1 MIILVS
7 SKISQ
12 TDIHASLGK
21 PEYSYFFLMKD
32 FLPALEQIGTVI
44 QVQSR
49 DEIDAFHARYSAQ
62 GEAVI
67 FISVSPPHQT
77 PLDLKCPTVTL
88 FAWEFDSLPSVA
100 WDGNPQND
108 WRYVFAHS
116 SGAITTSKEVALLV
130 NEAMQGRF
138 PVISLPAPIWDR
150 YAKLGALEGW
160 PIELGE
166 RQFPFAGIVIDSPIL
181 GLSADGLVRKPEPV
195 EETVEPVAAPEPC
208 PAVEP
213 MAQREPVPPLSFR
226 AALHLSAALFK
237 GWWTEIRLASEPAA
251 AVVPS
256 LDEVLPEPLPEPS
269 PPEPEQP
276 VEPQIAGEPQ
286 APEAKPE
293 LRHITVSGVVYT
305 TVLNPADGRK
315 NWVDLV
321 TAFCWAF
328 KNTDDVTLIVK
339 MTHHDLE
346 HYRIVLMTLLSR
358 LAPFR
363 CRVLVLHGFL
373 QDEQYQALIAAS
385 SYYVNASS
393 GEGLCLPL
401 MEFLASAKP
410 VIAPDHTAMADY
422 LNEQVAFLLKCSP
435 EPTCWPHDPTGMLF
449 THRHRLNW
457 QSLMEA
463 FRSSYQVARTNPA
476 HYQGMSRDAYQYMQS
491 FASVAQV
498 SEPLQAFLQQV
509 LAASPAPQSRGTAR
523 ELGV

>member
-12 TDIHASLGK
+12 ADIHASLGK

-32 FLPALEQIGTVI
+32 FLPALQQLGTVI

-49 DEIDAFHARYSAQ
+49 DEIESLYASYSAQ
-62 GEAVI
+62 GESVI

-100 WDGNPQND
+100 WDDNPQND
-108 WRYVFAHS
+108 WRYVFAHT
-116 SGAITTSKEVALLV
+116 SGAIATSREAAGLV
-130 NEAMQGRF
+130 RQSMGVEF
-138 PVISLPAPIWDR
+138 PVIALPAPVWDR
-150 YAKLGALEGW
+150 YAALGCSDGW

-181 GLSADGLVRKPEPV
+181 GLSADGLVRKPSEVPEEIIIEP
-195 EETVEPVAAPEPC
+195 EPEPETAQASPGRFTEAWQLSGALLKGWWSEIQQPLNTGSVSEVAEIVAPQAEVPKAVVEPVI
-208 PAVEP
+208 
-213 MAQREPVPPLSFR
+213 PPLQ
-226 AALHLSAALFK
+226 L
-237 GWWTEIRLASEPAA
+237 I
-251 AVVPS
+251 
-256 LDEVLPEPLPEPS
+256 EV
-269 PPEPEQP
+269 
-276 VEPQIAGEPQ
+276 
-286 APEAKPE
+286 K
-293 LRHITVSGVVYT
+293 GVVYT

-315 NWVDLV
+315 NWIDLI

-328 KNTDDVTLIVK
+328 KETEDATLIVK

-363 CRVLVLHGFL
+363 CRVIVLHGFL
-373 QDEQYQALIAAS
+373 QDEHYQALIQAS

-393 GEGLCLPL
+393 CEGLCLPL
-401 MEFLASAKP
+401 MEFLSSGKP
-410 VIAPDHTAMADY
+410 ALAPDHTAMADY
-422 LNEQVAFLLKCSP
+422 LSEEVAFILKHCL
-435 EPTCWPHDPTGMLF
+435 EPTCWPHDPTGMLL
-449 THRHRLNW
+449 THKHRLNW

-463 FRSSYQVARTNPA
+463 FRSSYLLAITQPA
-476 HYQGMSRDAYQYMQS
+476 QYQMMSRNAYQQLQQ

-498 SEPLQAFLQQV
+498 SAPLADFLQRVINMQ
-509 LAASPAPQSRGTAR
+509 AAKIAALPTGSCG
-523 ELGV
+523 

>member
-1 MIILVS
+1 MIILIS
-7 SKISQ
+7 SKIGQ
-12 TDIHASLGK
+12 ADIQASLGK

-32 FLPALEQIGTVI
+32 FLPALERIGTVI

-49 DEIDAFHARYSAQ
+49 DEIESLYASYRAQ
-62 GEAVI
+62 GEAVV

-77 PLDLKCPTVTL
+77 SLDLKCPTVTL
-88 FAWEFDSLPSVA
+88 FAWEFDTLPSLA
-100 WDGNPQND
+100 WDGNRQND

-116 SGAITTSKEVALLV
+116 DGAITTSKEAALLV

-138 PVISLPAPIWDR
+138 PVIPLPAPIWDR
-150 YAKLGALEGW
+150 YAKLGAPEGW

-166 RQFPFAGIVIDSPIL
+166 RQFPFTGIVIDSPIL

-195 EETVEPVAAPEPC
+195 EETVEPMVQAESVA
-208 PAVEP
+208 
-213 MAQREPVPPLSFR
+213 RLSFR
-226 AALHLSAALFK
+226 AAFHLSAALLK
-237 GWWTEIRLASEPAA
+237 GWWKEVRFVPEPARS
-251 AVVPS
+251 VVPS
-256 LDEVLPEPLPEPS
+256 LDEVLPEPS
-269 PPEPEQP
+269 
-276 VEPQIAGEPQ
+276 Q
-286 APEAKPE
+286 ARPE

-373 QDEQYQALIAAS
+373 EDEQYQALIGAS

-401 MEFLASAKP
+401 MEFLSSGKP
-410 VIAPDHTAMADY
+410 VIAPGHTAMADY

-463 FRSSYQVARTNPA
+463 FRSSYQVACSNPA
-476 HYQGMSRDAYQYMQS
+476 RYQSMSRDAFRQMQD
-491 FASVAQV
+491 FASIERV
-498 SEPLQAFLQQV
+498 SEPLEAFLQQILTV
-509 LAASPAPQSRGTAR
+509 NSAPQDARSSR
-523 ELGV
+523 ELDV

>member
-49 DEIDAFHARYSAQ
+49 DEIDALHASYSAQ

-88 FAWEFDSLPSVA
+88 FAWEFDSLPSMT
-100 WDGNPQND
+100 WDGNSQND

-116 SGAITTSKEVALLV
+116 SGAITTSSEAAFLV
-130 NEAMQGRF
+130 NNAMQGRF
-138 PVISLPAPIWDR
+138 PVISLPAPVWDR
-150 YAKLGALEGW
+150 YAKLGSSEGW
-160 PIELGE
+160 SIELGE
-166 RQFPFAGIVIDSPIL
+166 RQFPFAGIVIDSPTL
-181 GLSADGLVRKPEPV
+181 GLSADGLVRKPELSGATI
-195 EETVEPVAAPEPC
+195 ELAAAPEPRL
-208 PAVEP
+208 AVES
-213 MAQREPVPPLSFR
+213 MPVSRLSLG
-226 AALHLSAALFK
+226 AALRLSAALLN
-237 GWWTEIRLASEPAA
+237 GWWKEIRLASQSSVAEPLSGLPR
-251 AVVPS
+251 VVAP
-256 LDEVLPEPLPEPS
+256 EVLETS
-269 PPEPEQP
+269 Q
-276 VEPQIAGEPQ
+276 VS
-286 APEAKPE
+286 EAKPE
-293 LRHITVSGVVYT
+293 INRIAVSGVVYT

-328 KNTDDVTLIVK
+328 KNTDDATLIVK

-346 HYRIVLMTLLSR
+346 HYRVVLMTLLSR

-373 QDEQYQALIAAS
+373 EDDQYQALIAAS
-385 SYYVNASS
+385 SFYVNASS

-401 MEFLASAKP
+401 MEFLSSAKP

-422 LNEQVAFLLKCSP
+422 LNERVAFLLKFSP

-463 FRSSYQVARTNPA
+463 FRNSYQVARTNPA
-476 HYQGMSRDAYQYMQS
+476 HYQGMSRDAYQHMQD
-491 FASVAQV
+491 FASIAQV
-498 SEPLQAFLQQV
+498 SKPLEVFLRQV
-509 LAASPAPQSRGTAR
+509 LTASPMSQNSDPVQGSGA
-523 ELGV
+523 